1 MANLSLF
8 KLFAINKSLIFEDEA
23 VREKALRS
31 PGDFIGCTRDEQ
43 LVQWLSQNRLVA
55 PFAWKGCDQ
64 DTEDHRSYGE
74 GNADHRPDMAQHVPQ
89 NGIILAAD
97 AVPKPPNHD

>member
-31 PGDFIGCTRDEQ
+31 PSDFIGCTRDEQ
-43 LVQWLSQNRLVA
+43 LVQWLSQDRLVA
-55 PFAWKGCDQ
+55 PLAWKGCDQ
-64 DTEDHRSYGE
+64 DTEDDRSYAE
-74 GNADHRPDMAQHVPQ
+74 GNADQRPNIAQRAPQ
-89 NGIILAAD
+89 NGIILAAN
-97 AVPKPPNHD
+97 AVP